1 MQDSKSMGFMIMM
14 NKMTPVR
21 FFYAIP
27 YYAWMIVF
35 VVAPIVLVVYF
46 SFLNISGQFT
56 LENYQS
62 FFSPVYVKL
71 ALSSFWYAFL
81 ITLFS
86 LLVSYPT
93 AYFLTK
99 TKHKQL
105 WLLLIIIPSWINLL
119 LKTYAFIGLMG
130 LYGPI
135 NTFLGVF
142 GISEKQILFT
152 DFSFIFVSVY
162 IFIPFMILPI
172 FNSLDKL
179 NPRLIDAS
187 RDLGASKW
195 TTFWRVILP
204 LTMNGVKSGIQ
215 IVFIPALSLFMIT
228 RLIAGNKVLTLGT
241 AIEQH
246 FLVTQNWGMGSTLA
260 VFLIIAMFF
269 IMMFTRGNGKGGL
282 HNGKIK

>member
-1 MQDSKSMGFMIMM
+1 MGYGTM
-14 NKMTPVR
+14 NNKPIR
-21 FFYAIP
+21 FLYSVP
-27 YYAWMIVF
+27 YFIWILLF
-35 VVAPIVLVVYF
+35 VIAPIALVVYY
-46 SFLNISGQFT
+46 SFFDISGDFT
-56 LENYQS
+56 FVNYKN
-62 FFSPVYVKL
+62 FFSPVYLKL
-71 ALSSFWYAFL
+71 AVSSFWYAFL

-86 LLVSYPT
+86 LLVAYPT

-99 TKHKQL
+99 TKNKQL

-119 LKTYAFIGLMG
+119 LKTYAFIGIFG

-135 NTFLGVF
+135 NAFLGLF

-179 NPRLIDAS
+179 NPALIDAS
-187 RDLGASKW
+187 RDLGANSW
-195 TTFWRVILP
+195 TTFRRVIWP
-204 LTMNGVKSGIQ
+204 MTINGVKSGVQ
-215 IVFIPALSLFMIT
+215 VVFIPALSLFMIT
-228 RLIAGNKVLTLGT
+228 RLIAGNKVITLGT

-260 VFLIIAMFF
+260 VFLTLAMFL
-269 IMMFTRGNGKGGL
+269 IMAITRNEKGAT